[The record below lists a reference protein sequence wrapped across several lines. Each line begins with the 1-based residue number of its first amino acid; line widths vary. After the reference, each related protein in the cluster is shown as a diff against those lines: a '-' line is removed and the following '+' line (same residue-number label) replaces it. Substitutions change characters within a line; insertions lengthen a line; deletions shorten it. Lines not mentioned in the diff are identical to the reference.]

1 MKLYTSTF
9 FCDQSPEAHIEVED
23 KGSWGWPVTLKVV
36 SKDFGVGTGLTIFM
50 KSRADLFYFI
60 ESLNK
65 AYNKYLEAKD
75 A

>member
-9 FCDQSPEAHIEVED
+9 FCDQSPITHIEVDD
-23 KGSWGWPVTLKVV
+23 KDTCGWPVTLKVV
-36 SKDFGVGTGLTIFM
+36 SKDFGVGTGLAIFM

-60 ESLNK
+60 ESINQ
-65 AYNKYLEAKD
+65 AYNKSLEAKD